1 MNTPNFTEEQYT
13 ENHLITLHSNDAT
26 TFNNGSYLSNI
37 IFQFTGL
44 LKPDK
49 KIIRNEIMLLKAEIP
64 SSFYAINSNN
74 NILSYYTTSNKT
86 ITISNGNYN
95 ANTFITAMNT
105 LFSANGDTF
114 SITINN
120 SNGILTFSN
129 SSSFTFFYSSSSIF
143 GVLGLNTTTNYSS
156 SSNSLTCI
164 YPLNLLPPKR
174 LTMKS
179 NSLISNNFSSSNKGL
194 DSVLGV
200 IQVNQPSFNLIVYQ
214 AQQTDAH
221 LLKNNFID
229 SIDIQILDENNNFIN
244 FNGIDWCITLLLK
257 STKII
262 TIFQSSDI
270 NDLINNF

>member
-13 ENHLITLHSNDAT
+13 ENHLITLHSNNND
-26 TFNNGSYLSNI
+26 NGSYLSNI

-229 SIDIQILDENNNFIN
+229 SIDIQILDENNNIN